1 MFNLTEH
8 NAADCL
14 ADDVADI
21 DETLTELFMRIH
33 AMRQR
38 WPRDSDAPAVRL
50 TLMALDDICD
60 SLRDAGQRAEQLR
73 GGACADD
80 WDPRGG

>member
-1 MFNLTEH
+1 MVNATEH
-8 NAADCL
+8 NAADRL

-38 WPRDSDAPAVRL
+38 WPRDSKAPAVRL
-50 TLMALDDICD
+50 TLMAIDDICD
-60 SLRDAGQRAEQLR
+60 SLRDAGRRAEQLR
-73 GGACADD
+73 GCL
-80 WDPRGG
+80 RR

>member
-1 MFNLTEH
+1 MFNLTEQH
-8 NAADCL
+8 AADRL

-21 DETLTELFMRIH
+21 DETLTELFLRIH

-50 TLMALDDICD
+50 TLLAIDDICD
-60 SLRDAGQRAEQLR
+60 SLRDAGRRAEQLR
-73 GGACADD
+73 GCL
-80 WDPRGG
+80 RR